1 MLNFLN
7 FEYFLV
13 LAEEKN
19 FTRAAKKLFI
29 SQQSLSGHISSLEE
43 ELGVLL
49 FERTVPLKLT
59 YAGRVFREYAAAF
72 LSERDEMLKEIGDI
86 KDYTRGEIRIGI
98 SHTRGK
104 VFLPR
109 ILPRF
114 KQEYPHI
121 QISVLEGNNQE
132 LASAL
137 KEGDIDLMIDRLP
150 FLVEE
155 TETVRLGTEE
165 VLLILP
171 DALLE
176 SVFSEEKDHVLTE
189 IEKTGRLSMLKDC
202 PFLLNKPGNTVRS
215 IADNMFLEEGFKPQ
229 IVMETEN
236 IETLLELCKAGMGIT
251 FYPQLFFSGR
261 ESLPLS
267 KKLHVIRMERED
279 ARFHL
284 GIGYSK
290 KRFISRATRAFI
302 EMAGQV

>member
-7 FEYFLV
+7 FEYFLA

-98 SHTRGK
+98 SHTRAK

-155 TETVRLGTEE
+155 TETF
-165 VLLILP
+165 LI
-171 DALLE
+171 A
-176 SVFSEEKDHVLTE
+176 
-189 IEKTGRLSMLKDC
+189 
-202 PFLLNKPGNTVRS
+202 PFGV
-215 IADNMFLEEGFKPQ
+215 
-229 IVMETEN
+229 
-236 IETLLELCKAGMGIT
+236 
-251 FYPQLFFSGR
+251 
-261 ESLPLS
+261 
-267 KKLHVIRMERED
+267 
-279 ARFHL
+279 
-284 GIGYSK
+284 
-290 KRFISRATRAFI
+290 
-302 EMAGQV
+302 